1 MEITGEIR
9 LPATRQEVWDLLND
23 PAVLQRCIPGCTA
36 IEKRN
41 PTEFFAH
48 ITAKVGPVR
57 SSFSTQLTLDDLHPP
72 ESYTLTGQ
80 GQGESTGM
88 AKGSVKILLL
98 AEATETCLQYTS
110 TIKISGKL
118 AQVGSR
124 LMTATVKKWIEK
136 FFIAL
141 QETITEIWRFEQ
153 ITVLM
158 FEQETPGL

>member
-1 MEITGEIR
+1 MDITGEIR

-23 PAVLQRCIPGCTA
+23 PAILQQCIPGCTA

-72 ESYTLTGQ
+72 ESYTLTGE
-80 GQGESTGM
+80 GRGKSTGM
-88 AKGSVKILLL
+88 AKGRVKILLL
-98 AEATETCLQYTS
+98 AEAAETCLQYTS

-141 QETITEIWRFEQ
+141 QETITEK
-153 ITVLM
+153 
-158 FEQETPGL
+158 

>member
-23 PAVLQRCIPGCTA
+23 PTVLQRCIPGCTA

-41 PTEFFAH
+41 LTEFFAT

-80 GQGESTGM
+80 GQGKSTGM

-98 AEATETCLQYTS
+98 AEGAETCLQYTS

-141 QETITEIWRFEQ
+141 EETITER
-153 ITVLM
+153 
-158 FEQETPGL
+158 

>member
-80 GQGESTGM
+80 GQGKSTGM

-98 AEATETCLQYTS
+98 AEAAETCLQYTS

-141 QETITEIWRFEQ
+141 QESITEK
-153 ITVLM
+153 
-158 FEQETPGL
+158 

>member
-80 GQGESTGM
+80 GQGKSTGM

-98 AEATETCLQYTS
+98 AEGAETCLQYTS

-141 QETITEIWRFEQ
+141 QELITEK
-153 ITVLM
+153 
-158 FEQETPGL
+158 

>member
-80 GQGESTGM
+80 GQGKSTGM

-98 AEATETCLQYTS
+98 AEGAETCLQYTS
-110 TIKISGKL
+110 TMKISGKL

-141 QETITEIWRFEQ
+141 QELITEK
-153 ITVLM
+153 
-158 FEQETPGL
+158 

>member
-9 LPATRQEVWDLLND
+9 LPATRQEVWDLLNA

-80 GQGESTGM
+80 GQGKSTGM

-98 AEATETCLQYTS
+98 AEAAETCLQYTS

-141 QETITEIWRFEQ
+141 QETITEK
-153 ITVLM
+153 
-158 FEQETPGL
+158 

>member
-80 GQGESTGM
+80 GQGKSTGM

-141 QETITEIWRFEQ
+141 QETITEK
-153 ITVLM
+153 
-158 FEQETPGL
+158 

>member
-9 LPATRQEVWDLLND
+9 LSATRQEVWDLLND

-80 GQGESTGM
+80 GQGKSTGM

-98 AEATETCLQYTS
+98 AEAAETCLQYTS

-141 QETITEIWRFEQ
+141 QETITEK
-153 ITVLM
+153 
-158 FEQETPGL
+158 

>member
-80 GQGESTGM
+80 GQGKSTGM

-98 AEATETCLQYTS
+98 AEAAETCLQYTS

-141 QETITEIWRFEQ
+141 EETITER
-153 ITVLM
+153 
-158 FEQETPGL
+158 

>member
-1 MEITGEIR
+1 MDITGKIR

-80 GQGESTGM
+80 GQGKSTGM

-141 QETITEIWRFEQ
+141 QELITEK
-153 ITVLM
+153 
-158 FEQETPGL
+158 

>member
-1 MEITGEIR
+1 MDITGEIR
-9 LPATRQEVWDLLND
+9 LPATRQEVWDSLNN
-23 PAVLQRCIPGCTA
+23 PEVLQRCIPGCTA

-41 PTEFFAH
+41 STEFLAN

-57 SSFSTQLTLDDLHPP
+57 ASFSTQMTIDDVHPP
-72 ESYTLTGQ
+72 RSYTLTGT
-80 GQGESTGM
+80 GQGKSTGM

-98 AEATETCLQYTS
+98 AKGAETCLQYTS

-124 LMTATVKKWIEK
+124 LMTTTAKKWIEK

-141 QETITEIWRFEQ
+141 EETIKER
-153 ITVLM
+153 
-158 FEQETPGL
+158 

>member
-80 GQGESTGM
+80 GQGKSTGM

-98 AEATETCLQYTS
+98 AETAETCLQYTS

-141 QETITEIWRFEQ
+141 QELITEK
-153 ITVLM
+153 
-158 FEQETPGL
+158 

>member
-80 GQGESTGM
+80 GQGKSTGM

-98 AEATETCLQYTS
+98 AEAAETCLQYTS

-141 QETITEIWRFEQ
+141 EQTIKER
-153 ITVLM
+153 
-158 FEQETPGL
+158 

>member
-9 LPATRQEVWDLLND
+9 LPATRQEVWVLLSD
-23 PAVLQRCIPGCTA
+23 PTVLQRCIPGCTA

-41 PTEFFAH
+41 LTEFFAN

-57 SSFSTQLTLDDLHPP
+57 ASFSTQLTLDDLHPP
-72 ESYTLTGQ
+72 DSYTLTGQ
-80 GQGESTGM
+80 GQGKSTGM
-88 AKGSVKILLL
+88 AKGSGKILLL
-98 AEATETCLQYTS
+98 AEGAETYLQYTS

-124 LMTATVKKWIEK
+124 LMTATVKKWNEK

-141 QETITEIWRFEQ
+141 EEEIKDR
-153 ITVLM
+153 
-158 FEQETPGL
+158 

>member
-1 MEITGEIR
+1 MEFTGEIR
-9 LPATRQEVWDLLND
+9 LPATRQQVWDLLND

-41 PTEFFAH
+41 STEFFAN
-48 ITAKVGPVR
+48 ITAKVGPVT
-57 SSFSTQLTLDDLHPP
+57 SSFSTQLSLDDLHPP

-80 GQGESTGM
+80 GQGKSTGM

-98 AEATETCLQYTS
+98 AEGTETYLQYTA

-124 LMTATVKKWIEK
+124 LMTATAKKWIKK

-141 QETITEIWRFEQ
+141 EETITER
-153 ITVLM
+153 
-158 FEQETPGL
+158 

>member
-80 GQGESTGM
+80 GQGKSTGM

-98 AEATETCLQYTS
+98 AEAAETCLQYTS

-141 QETITEIWRFEQ
+141 QETITEK
-153 ITVLM
+153 
-158 FEQETPGL
+158 